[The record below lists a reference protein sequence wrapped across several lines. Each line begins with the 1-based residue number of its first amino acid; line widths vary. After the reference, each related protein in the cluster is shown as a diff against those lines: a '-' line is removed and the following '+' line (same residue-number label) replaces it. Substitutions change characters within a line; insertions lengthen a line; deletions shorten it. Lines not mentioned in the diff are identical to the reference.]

1 MSRRKSMKVLII
13 GAEDEE
19 NLAVRYLASYI
30 ESRAHRPVIAGYSM
44 DAQSRDVLDA
54 VRKTRPGLI
63 AVSIAFQSLAS
74 LYFDLIAEIRKQ
86 GYNGH
91 IIVGGHF
98 PTFEFR
104 KILETQPG
112 VDSVG
117 RFDGEET
124 VAALADALASGQDL
138 SAVPNL
144 VYRANGGLRENEC
157 LHRFPDLDALPFPLR
172 SRRLQKRLGE
182 SFATL
187 VSSRGC
193 WHSSC
198 LYCCIGAFHRQKEQ
212 RFALRSAESVARE
225 IASLVGTKGAR
236 VVQFHDDNFM
246 LSTKEKTLAR
256 IEALTQALRECRVD
270 RGRLAFLV
278 KARPDVVDDETA
290 EALRDFG
297 CVGVFLGIENASSS
311 GLKSLI
317 RAATPEHI
325 DTSFLALRSRGIAV
339 TYNLLV
345 FHPKA
350 TLSEIDDNIRFPG
363 NHLDSPFDFG
373 RAEIVAGSPLEGL
386 VNRTGLVRG
395 EWPEWDYVLEDPAV
409 DKMCDAYRLIF
420 RAPES
425 AYGGTAHALIAL
437 GYYAAVVQRLCPGA
451 VSSGLEQDCA
461 RLVTG
466 WNTWLIG
473 AMRSLRDISLTGD
486 AENIASLR
494 EEVDG
499 RSIEFSRRIQNI
511 ERRLVRHQRNY
522 KVFRFF
528 AVNDALDQSLLLRKL
543 LER

>member
-1 MSRRKSMKVLII
+1 MKVLIV

-19 NLAVRYLASYI
+19 NLAVRYLASCL
-30 ESRAHRPVIAGYSM
+30 ESRAHRPVIAGFSM
-44 DAQSRDVLDA
+44 HAQARDVLNA
-54 VRKTRPGLI
+54 MRKTRPGLI

-74 LYFDLIAEIRKQ
+74 LYFDLIAEIRKE

-98 PTFEFR
+98 PTFEFA

-124 VAALADALASGQDL
+124 IAALADALAAGSNL
-138 SAVPNL
+138 STVPNL
-144 VYRANGGLRENEC
+144 VYRGNGGLHENEC
-157 LHRFPDLDALPFPLR
+157 VHRFPDLDALPFPMR

-182 SFATL
+182 SFVTL

-198 LYCCIGAFHRQKEQ
+198 LYCCIGAFHRQKDQ

-225 IASLVGTKGAR
+225 IASLVESKGAR
-236 VVQFHDDNFM
+236 IVQFHDDNFM

-256 IEALTQALRECRVD
+256 IEALTRALRDCRVD
-270 RGRLAFLV
+270 TAQLAFLV

-297 CVGVFLGIENASSS
+297 CVGVFLGIENASAT

-325 DTSFLALRSRGIAV
+325 GTSFRALHSRGIAV

-345 FHPKA
+345 FHPRA

-363 NHLDSPFDFG
+363 NHLDSAFDFG

-409 DKMCDAYRLIF
+409 DKMCDAYRQIF
-420 RAPES
+420 RVPES
-425 AYGGTAHALIAL
+425 LYGGTAHALIAL
-437 GYYAAVVQRLCPGA
+437 GYYGAVVQRLCPGA
-451 VSSGLEQDCA
+451 VSNGLAQECT
-461 RLVTG
+461 RLIAD

-473 AMRSLRDISLTGD
+473 AMRSLRDVSLADD
-486 AENIASLR
+486 AERIASLR
-494 EEVDG
+494 EEVAG
-499 RSIEFSRRIQNI
+499 KSIEFSGRSQDI

-543 LER
+543 LGG